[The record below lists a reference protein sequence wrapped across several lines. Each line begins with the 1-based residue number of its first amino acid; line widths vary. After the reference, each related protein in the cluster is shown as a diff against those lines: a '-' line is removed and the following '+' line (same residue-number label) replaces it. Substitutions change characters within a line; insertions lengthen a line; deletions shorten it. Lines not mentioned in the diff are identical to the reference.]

1 MTEYRVENKQW
12 MPPEWHVHR
21 RCWMAWPSDDD
32 QWPCGLERAAIAFAE
47 ITRAIAR
54 FEPVIVV
61 VNPDQIES
69 AKLHLGLSSR
79 PASAVSAVD
88 DPILYHPDR
97 VTDLDAAPG
106 IQLMPMALND
116 SWMRDIGPTFVFVG
130 RQLAGVDWGFNGWGK
145 FPHELDALV
154 AKNVLAAI
162 GIERIE
168 SPIIN
173 EGGGIHVD
181 GQGTVLLTES
191 VQLNPNRNPGF
202 SKADIEAELCLQLGV
217 QQCIW
222 LPRGVVDDDTDG
234 HIDEL
239 ACFVAP
245 GKILALISDD
255 PEDANYDILQ
265 TNLDILQQAKDVNG
279 QPFEVI
285 TIRQPPARYLDG
297 TRLSMSYVNFYIA
310 NGGIVMPSYGEA
322 EYDAEAKE
330 MMQRCF
336 PEYEI
341 IQVNCLDIVVGGGN
355 IHCITQQEPQ
365 IEELT

>member
-1 MTEYRVENKQW
+1 MSAILSSWVSRQMTEYSVENKQW
-12 MPPEWHVHR
+12 MPPEWHAHR
-21 RCWMAWPSDDD
+21 RCWMAWPSNDD
-32 QWPCGLERAAIAFAE
+32 QWPCGLERASIAFAA

-54 FEPVIVV
+54 FEPVVV
-61 VNPDQIES
+61 LVNPDQIDA
-69 AKLHLGLSSR
+69 AKLHLGLSSS
-79 PASAVSAVD
+79 PASTVS
-88 DPILYHPDR
+88 
-97 VTDLDAAPG
+97 APG

-116 SWMRDIGPTFVFVG
+116 SWMRDIGPTFVFSDG
-130 RQLAGVDWGFNGWGK
+130 QLAGVDWGFNGWGK

-154 AKNVLAAI
+154 AKNVLAAT
-162 GIERIE
+162 GIKRIE

-181 GQGTVLLTES
+181 GQGSVLLTES

-202 SKADIEAELCLQLGV
+202 SKADIEAELCRQLGV

-255 PEDANYDILQ
+255 PEDANYDILKI
-265 TNLDILQQAKDVNG
+265 NLDILQRAKDVNG
-279 QPFEVI
+279 QPFEVV

-297 TRLSMSYVNFYIA
+297 TRLSMSYINFYIA

-330 MMQRCF
+330 TMQRCF

-365 IEELT
+365 LEELT